1 MDAARG
7 VKGHGG
13 PLYAGPR
20 SIDGMREVERSET
33 RMEGQ
38 AFLLTFFAFEKSESP
53 CKAKPVGRAEE
64 SAALSIWAGANT
76 RHKQG
81 GKRFAVFHPTQASED
96 EAEANIAITT

>member
-1 MDAARG
+1 MGQGWPFA
-7 VKGHGG
+7 
-13 PLYAGPR
+13 AGPWNVTGAREPRR
-20 SIDGMREVERSET
+20 SWG

-64 SAALSIWAGANT
+64 SAALSMWAGANT

-96 EAEANIAITT
+96 EAEANIAINT